1 MNSCFVIQPFDGG
14 AFDKRFDDVLEPAI
28 HAASLRAYR
37 VDRDPAVTIAID
49 AIETGIR
56 EAYACLVD
64 ISTNNPNVWFE
75 LGYALACRKPVVLV
89 CTAERASPFPFDVAH
104 RHIIRYR
111 TDSPSDFTSLASEI
125 TARLKAVL
133 HKESKVQ
140 ALAVSTL
147 EETEGLDPHEIAT
160 LVVIA
165 ESDLDPDSYP
175 SAYTLKQDL
184 SRAGYTE
191 LATVL
196 AVKALLAKGLIG
208 KSVVQSEHNDYE
220 GFHLLQK
227 GNSWLESN
235 RSRLVLRKRPAIPTL
250 TDSLMDDDLPF

>member
-28 HAASLRAYR
+28 QAASLRAYR
-37 VDRDPAVTIAID
+37 VDRDPAVTVAID

-56 EAYACLVD
+56 EASACLVE

-89 CTAERASPFPFDVAH
+89 CTAERATPFPFDVAH

-111 TDSPSDFTSLASEI
+111 TESPSDFALFSDEI
-125 TARLKAVL
+125 TERLRAVL
-133 HKESKVQ
+133 HKESRVQ
-140 ALAVSTL
+140 TLAASTL

-165 ESDLDPDSYP
+165 ESDLDSDSYP

-184 SRAGYTE
+184 GRAGYTE

-196 AVKALLAKGLIG
+196 AVRALLAKGLVG
-208 KSVVQSEHNDYE
+208 KSVVQSGHNEYE
-220 GFHLLQK
+220 GFHLLPK

-235 RSRLVLRKRPAIPTL
+235 RSRLSLRKRQAISNL
-250 TDSLMDDDLPF
+250 DSFSDDDFPF

>member
-1 MNSCFVIQPFDGG
+1 MSSCFVIQPFDGG

-28 HAASLRAYR
+28 GAAALRAYR
-37 VDRDPAVTIAID
+37 VDRDPSVSVAID
-49 AIETGIR
+49 AIESGIR
-56 EAYACLVD
+56 EAAVCLVE

-89 CTAERASPFPFDVAH
+89 CTRDRSSPFPFDVAH

-111 TDSPSDFTSLASEI
+111 TESPSDFTALASDI
-125 TARLKAVL
+125 TTRLKAVL
-133 HKESKVQ
+133 QKESHVQ
-140 ALAVSTL
+140 ALAASSL

-175 SAYTLKQDL
+175 SAFALKSDL

-191 LATVL
+191 IATVL
-196 AVKALLAKGLIG
+196 AAKSLLSKGFVG
-208 KSVVQSEHNDYE
+208 KSLVSSGHNEYE
-220 GFHLLQK
+220 GFHLLPR
-227 GNSWLESN
+227 GHAWLESN
-235 RSRLVLRKRPAIPTL
+235 RSRLSLRKRIESESEFPA
-250 TDSLMDDDLPF
+250 SDDLPF